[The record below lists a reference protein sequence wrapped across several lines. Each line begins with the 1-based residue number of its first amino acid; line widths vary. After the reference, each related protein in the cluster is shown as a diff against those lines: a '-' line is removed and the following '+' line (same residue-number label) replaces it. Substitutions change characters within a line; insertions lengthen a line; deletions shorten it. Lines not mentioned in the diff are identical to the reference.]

1 MEDFFFFLGYTDF
14 DRPKLKPRFIIVNF
28 CPFIKFKIEILIK
41 QVMHVRNK
49 ETFYWESAA
58 GRKRRR
64 R

>member
-1 MEDFFFFLGYTDF
+1 M
-14 DRPKLKPRFIIVNF
+14 NF